1 MIPWLLVTQI
11 ICESGKSLS
20 ALVDERIKLFP
31 ASGEINRK
39 LAGREGCHPAHAER
53 YKPKAQSVDFTD
65 GLSMEFDSWRF
76 NLRTLEHRAA
86 GAAQRRVARRR
97 GLMKAKTEELL
108 KALEG

>member
-1 MIPWLLVTQI
+1 MIV
-11 ICESGKSLS
+11 CESGKSLS

-39 LAGREGCHPAHAER
+39 LPDGRRRRSSVSRSSISQGAG
-53 YKPKAQSVDFTD
+53 VDYAD
-65 GLSMEFDSWRF
+65 GLSMEFDRWRF
-76 NLRTLEHRAA
+76 NLRTSDTELLVRLNVESR
-86 GAAQRRVARRR
+86 GDE